1 MLTPVFKK
9 SFVRDYKLALKRGK
23 SRAKIEHVI
32 DLLCTRAPL
41 PAALR
46 DHALKGKWAGLRD
59 CHVEPDLV
67 LVYCIDH
74 GQLQLIC
81 LRLGTHADLFGK

>member
-67 LVYCIDH
+67 LVYRIVRD
-74 GQLQLIC
+74 
-81 LRLGTHADLFGK
+81 RLELVCVHLGSHADLFGA